1 MDYLLTIYLEII
13 EFIKK
18 IIERFFQKCEICRHG
33 PNYVQNL
40 YQTQL
45 NAS

>member
-13 EFIKK
+13 EFIKNLSSGFLK
-18 IIERFFQKCEICRHG
+18 NAKFLGMDQITSKNCYQK
-33 PNYVQNL
+33 
-40 YQTQL
+40 QL

>member
-18 IIERFFQKCEICRHG
+18 LSSGFFK
-33 PNYVQNL
+33 
-40 YQTQL
+40 
-45 NAS
+45 NAKFVGMDQITSKTCIKRS